1 MITWGA
7 DKSDMTC
14 SSAYG
19 RTALPLS
26 LRPSLIISFISHL
39 SSKISLRLLLIIFF
53 IFHLSSLQL
62 FAQQITGTITDA
74 ETGEGV
80 PYASVIYKGHQVAV
94 ASDLNGRFTI
104 ARHPGWTLT
113 FSAVGYQTKTVTVTS
128 DMTRLDIRLKDDTK
142 ALKEV
147 TVKSRRNRYSRKN
160 NPAVELMRKVV
171 AAKKRTDL
179 SQRDYYQYNKY
190 QKLTLAANEITPAM
204 LQNPKF
210 AKKKWLVNQIET
222 CPWNNK
228 LILPLSVD
236 ETVTQHVYR
245 KKPHDEKTIIK
256 GQNSTGIN
264 DLVQTGDI
272 LNTFMKEIFTDINIY
287 DDQIRFLEFPF
298 TSPIGKDAIAFY
310 RFYIE
315 DTVYVDRDRCFHLNF
330 LPNNQQDFGFR
341 GDIYI
346 LADSSYQVKRC
357 ELTIPKKSDVNFV
370 ENMKIIQ
377 EFTQLPDSTWVL
389 SVDDMFTELVVASF
403 LQKFAVIRNTRLT
416 DYAFDPLPPQL
427 FKGKKKEVRDVNA
440 MMRGDE
446 FWDQYR
452 QVELTKSESSMDQ
465 FIHGLENI
473 KGFKYILWVAKAFI
487 ENFVE
492 TSLSKEHPSKVDIG
506 PVNTMITRNF
516 VDGLRT
522 RFSAQTT
529 ANLDSNLFLAGYVA
543 RGWESRKNYYSG
555 SVIWSF
561 NKKEYLPREFPK
573 RTLQFTSTYDVMSP
587 SDKFMHTDKDN
598 VFTAFKWAKVDK
610 MMFYNRQTLTFEREE
625 DWGFRTTL
633 QLKREENEGAG
644 QLFFVPLSETS
655 DRSLWTNFSNPVP
668 AAAATAAAAA
678 AAQDY
683 PRTSYLAPRTSE
695 NPAAQDYPPSSF
707 LVPPSST
714 KIRTTEL
721 RAELRFAP
729 GETFINTKQ
738 RRMPVNL
745 DAPVFTVSHTAGI
758 KGFLGGDYNYNFSEA
773 TLYKRFW
780 LKSWGKI
787 DCYVKGGYQ
796 WNKVPFP
803 LLIMP
808 ETNLSYIMQ
817 DYTFTAINNME
828 FLNDRYASAMVLWDM
843 NGKLFNRIPL
853 IRKLK
858 WREWFTAKCLWGG
871 LSDKNNPL
879 LAENAGDPLLMY
891 FPEGSYVMDPHRPY
905 WEVSAGIH
913 NIFKI
918 VHVEYVR
925 RLSYNHLPTAHK
937 WGIRF
942 MIRMTF

>member
-1 MITWGA
+1 MITWSA
-7 DKSDMTC
+7 DKSVMRC
-14 SSAYG
+14 SNVF
-19 RTALPLS
+19 RN
-26 LRPSLIISFISHL
+26 
-39 SSKISLRLLLIIFF
+39 KIAFKGFLRLLVIIA
-53 IFHLSSLQL
+53 LSSPFSVLNL
-62 FAQQITGTITDA
+62 FAQQIAGTITDA
-74 ETGEGV
+74 ETGEAV
-80 PYASVIYKGHQVAV
+80 PFASVIYKGHQVAV
-94 ASDLNGRFTI
+94 ASDINGHYSI
-104 ARHPGWTLT
+104 ARHTGWTLT
-113 FSAVGYQTKTVTVTS
+113 FSAVGYQTRTVTITAS
-128 DMTRLDIRLKDDTK
+128 TNAKLDIQLKDDTK
-142 ALKEV
+142 SLREV
-147 TVKSRRNRYSRKN
+147 TVKSKRNRYSRKN

-190 QKLTLAANEITPAM
+190 QKMTLAANEITPAM
-204 LQNPKF
+204 LENPKF
-210 AKKKWLVNQIET
+210 AKKKWLINQIEA

-236 ETVTQHVYR
+236 ETVTQHIYR

-256 GQNSTGIN
+256 GQNSTGVN
-264 DLVQTGDI
+264 DLMQTGDI
-272 LNTFMKEIFTDINIY
+272 LTSMMKDIFTDINLY
-287 DDQIRFLEFPF
+287 DDQIRLLQYPF
-298 TSPIGKDAIAFY
+298 TSPIGKDAVSFY

-315 DTVYVDRDRCFHLNF
+315 DTIYVDRDKCFHLNF

-357 ELTIPKKSDVNFV
+357 EMTIPKKSDVNFI

-377 EFTQLPDSTWVL
+377 EFKQLPDSTWVL

-473 KGFKYILWVAKAFI
+473 KGFKYIIWVAKAFI

-492 TSLSKEHPSKVDIG
+492 TSLDKEHPSKVDFG
-506 PVNTMITRNF
+506 PINTTITRNF

-522 RFSAQTT
+522 RISAQTT
-529 ANLDSNLFLAGYVA
+529 ANLDSNLFLSGYVA
-543 RGWESRKNYYSG
+543 RGWESKKNYYSG

-561 NKKEYLPREFPK
+561 NKKDYLPREFPK
-573 RTLQFTSTYDVMSP
+573 RTLSFTSTYDVMSP

-610 MMFYNRQTLTFEREE
+610 MMFYNRQTLSFEREE
-625 DWGFRTTL
+625 DWGFRTTV
-633 QLKREENEGAG
+633 QLKTEENDGAG
-644 QLFFVPLSETS
+644 QLFFIPLSENG

-668 AAAATAAAAA
+668 AAATAADAIVN
-678 AAQDY
+678 D
-683 PRTSYLAPRTSE
+683 PLSVVNSRK
-695 NPAAQDYPPSSF
+695 F
-707 LVPPSST
+707 
-714 KIRTTEL
+714 RTTEL
-721 RAELRFAP
+721 RGEFRFAP

-738 RRMPVNL
+738 RRLPVNL
-745 DAPVFTVSHTAGI
+745 DAPVFTISHTAGF
-758 KGFLGGDYNYNFSEA
+758 KNFLGGDYNYNFTEA
-773 TLYKRFW
+773 TIYKRFW
-780 LKSWGKI
+780 MKSWGKI
-787 DCYVKGGYQ
+787 DCYVKGGKQ

-817 DYTFTAINNME
+817 DYTFTLINNME

-843 NGKLFNRIPL
+843 NGKILNRIPL
-853 IRKLK
+853 LRKLK

-871 LSDKNNPL
+871 LSDRNNPL
-879 LAENAGDPLLMY
+879 LESNAGDPVLMY
-891 FPEGSYVMDPHRPY
+891 FPEGSYVMDSKRPY
-905 WEVSAGIH
+905 WEVSAGVH

-918 VHVEYVR
+918 VHVEYIR